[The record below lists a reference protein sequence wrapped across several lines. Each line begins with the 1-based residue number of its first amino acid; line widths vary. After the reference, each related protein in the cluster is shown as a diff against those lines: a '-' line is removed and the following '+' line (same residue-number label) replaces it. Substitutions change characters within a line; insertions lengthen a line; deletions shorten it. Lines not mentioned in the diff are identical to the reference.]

1 MSNNIVGDAYRDIIE
16 DVINSSR
23 IDFEDSG
30 ADETTLRELQLI
42 WQERLTISG
51 VATFP
56 WDQSA
61 MESET
66 GNREDRED
74 EVSWETS
81 TSLLYAGSA
90 GLTSAAPQIVPHST
104 MAAMR
109 SVQQIQKFASGERV
123 PAEIAGC
130 SVNVVMKGVRL
141 DGMGRLDNSNCTGS
155 PIFAESSC
163 ITQADGSSEELEVS
177 REAVDRLLGCHI
189 LRQKF
194 RHSEHTTQ
202 QPAPINS
209 TRQKK
214 EGKTSEFSLLQMDG
228 ASDSSDKESNND
240 DDDNEDSG
248 AINSDLDD
256 PEDEIHSQED
266 ETEES
271 DAITLCL
278 YDRVRR
284 MKNKWKCDFRD
295 GAVHVNG
302 KDYLFGTAKGEFEW

>member
-1 MSNNIVGDAYRDIIE
+1 MSNNIMGDAYRDIIE

-23 IDFEDSG
+23 INFEDSG
-30 ADETTLRELQLI
+30 VDETTLRELQLI

-51 VATFP
+51 VETFL

-66 GNREDRED
+66 GNREDED
-74 EVSWETS
+74 SWETS

-90 GLTSAAPQIVPHST
+90 TLASAAPQIVPHST
-104 MAAMR
+104 MAAVR
-109 SVQQIQKFASGERV
+109 SVQQVQKCERGESSGRNCGLRCQ
-123 PAEIAGC
+123 I
-130 SVNVVMKGVRL
+130 R
-141 DGMGRLDNSNCTGS
+141 GMGSLDNSNCTGS
-155 PIFAESSC
+155 PIFADASC
-163 ITQADGSSEELEVS
+163 ITQADSSSEELEVS
-177 REAVDRLLGCHI
+177 REAVDRLLECHI
-189 LRQKF
+189 LLQKF

-256 PEDEIHSQED
+256 PEDEIRSQEG

-271 DAITLCL
+271 DAMMLCL
-278 YDRVRR
+278 YDRVKR
-284 MKNKWKCDFRD
+284 MKNIWKCDFRD

-302 KDYLFGTAKGEFEW
+302 KDYLFGTAKGEFDW

>member
-1 MSNNIVGDAYRDIIE
+1 MSNNIVGNAYRDIIE

-30 ADETTLRELQLI
+30 VDETPLRELQLL

-66 GNREDRED
+66 GNRED

-81 TSLLYAGSA
+81 TTLLYAGSA
-90 GLTSAAPQIVPHST
+90 ALISAAPHILPHST

-109 SVQQIQKFASGERV
+109 SVQQIQKFANGERF
-123 PAEIAGC
+123 PAEIAGY
-130 SVNVVMKGVRL
+130 SVNDVMKGVRL
-141 DGMGRLDNSNCTGS
+141 DGIRGLDNSNCIGS
-155 PIFAESSC
+155 LIFADGSC
-163 ITQADGSSEELEVS
+163 ITQADGSSEELVVS
-177 REAVDRLLGCHI
+177 REAVDRLLEYHI

-194 RHSEHTTQ
+194 GLSEHTTQ
-202 QPAPINS
+202 QPAPIIS

-214 EGKTSEFSLLQMDG
+214 EGRTSEFSLLQIDG
-228 ASDSSDKESNND
+228 ASDSSDNESNND
-240 DDDNEDSG
+240 DHDNEDSG

-256 PEDEIHSQED
+256 SIHSQED
-266 ETEES
+266 DSEGS
-271 DAITLCL
+271 DAMMLCL
-278 YDRVRR
+278 YDRVKR

-302 KDYLFGTAKGEFEW
+302 KDYLFGTANGEFEW

>member
-1 MSNNIVGDAYRDIIE
+1 MSNNIVGNAYRDIIE
-16 DVINSSR
+16 DVINSSH

-30 ADETTLRELQLI
+30 VDETTLRELRLL

-51 VATFP
+51 VATFL

-66 GNREDRED
+66 GNREDK
-74 EVSWETS
+74 VSWETS
-81 TSLLYAGSA
+81 TSLLNTGSA
-90 GLTSAAPQIVPHST
+90 ALTSAALVPHST

-123 PAEIAGC
+123 PAETAGY
-130 SVNVVMKGVRL
+130 SVNDVMKGVRL
-141 DGMGRLDNSNCTGS
+141 DGIGGLDNLNCTGS
-155 PIFAESSC
+155 LTFADGSC

-177 REAVDRLLGCHI
+177 REAVDRLLECHI
-189 LRQKF
+189 LRQKL

-209 TRQKK
+209 TRQKQ

-228 ASDSSDKESNND
+228 ASDSSDEESNND
-240 DDDNEDSG
+240 DNDSENSG

-266 ETEES
+266 DTEGS
-271 DAITLCL
+271 DAMMLCL
-278 YDRVRR
+278 YDKVKR
-284 MKNKWKCDFRD
+284 MKNQWKCDFRD